1 MVQHFAKNAKQ
12 SDNESRLLYELG
24 LYLENCG
31 LSEPVNQVSYKGFTT
46 YGQKICET
54 KIDYFF
60 LILQIYMPVKPS
72 PKLIELIFL
81 CVIGHLSKGYYSP
94 EIDHLLAKKIQ
105 DHEDNYAFLLGLLC
119 LLKQYPDPITRG
131 LIEYLAQYARS
142 FIADYTNR

>member
-1 MVQHFAKNAKQ
+1 
-12 SDNESRLLYELG
+12 
-24 LYLENCG
+24 
-31 LSEPVNQVSYKGFTT
+31 
-46 YGQKICET
+46 
-54 KIDYFF
+54 
-60 LILQIYMPVKPS
+60 MPVKPS

-142 FIADYTNR
+142 FIADHTNG